1 MKATY
6 LQRGEALDFVNK
18 TESTIPAF
26 TILVVGDMVGIAGT
40 DIEPGATGV
49 IYVCGVFEMPK
60 STDAAISMGTKVYFD
75 GTGVTTDATT
85 TQEVETTEEEPGSE
99 EPGAEEESGAE
110 EPETVTVNNTFL
122 GYAAAD
128 AAATDSVVIVKL
140 IG

>member
-75 GTGVTTDATT
+75 GTGVTTDATAT
-85 TQEVETTEEEPGSE
+85 SEIETTEAEPGSE
-99 EPGAEEESGAE
+99 EPGAEEQNAE
-110 EPETVTVNNTFL
+110 ESETVTVNNTFL

-128 AAATDSVVIVKL
+128 AAATDSVVIVK

>member
-75 GTGVTTDATT
+75 GTGVTLEATSGEGDDAT
-85 TQEVETTEEEPGSE
+85 S
-99 EPGAEEESGAE
+99 
-110 EPETVTVNNTFL
+110 NTL
-122 GYAAAD
+122 IGYAAAD
-128 AAATDSVVIVKL
+128 ATATDSVVIVKL

>member
-75 GTGVTTDATT
+75 GTGVTTDATAT
-85 TQEVETTEEEPGSE
+85 SEIETTEA
-99 EPGAEEESGAE
+99 EPGAEETDAE

>member
-60 STDAAISMGTKVYFD
+60 STHAAISMGTKVYFD
-75 GTGVTTDATT
+75 GTGVTTDATAT
-85 TQEVETTEEEPGSE
+85 SEIETTEAEPGSE
-99 EPGAEEESGAE
+99 EPSAE
-110 EPETVTVNNTFL
+110 EPNAEESETVTVNNTFL

>member
-75 GTGVTTDATT
+75 GTGVT
-85 TQEVETTEEEPGSE
+85 EEQN
-99 EPGAEEESGAE
+99 AEES
-110 EPETVTVNNTFL
+110 ETVTVNNTFL

>member
-75 GTGVTTDATT
+75 GTGVTTDATAT
-85 TQEVETTEEEPGSE
+85 SEIETTEA
-99 EPGAEEESGAE
+99 EPGAEEPNAE
-110 EPETVTVNNTFL
+110 ESETVTVNNTFL